1 VVNDVQVDSD
11 VLLICSSSILH
22 CLVVNDFNVTSAA
35 WLLVAIHL
43 FLVLSVTMQGMG
55 FRFCLNEKYPCPLI
69 MALFTQTDTKK
80 MTVQACEFEM
90 FRRVTLRYL
99 FLM

>member
-1 VVNDVQVDSD
+1 MCCLFVVHPSFIVWWLM
-11 VLLICSSSILH
+11 VLMLPQLQ
-22 CLVVNDFNVTSAA
+22 

-43 FLVLSVTMQGMG
+43 FLMLSVTMQGMG

-69 MALFTQTDTKK
+69 MAFFTQTDTKK